1 MYFTWL
7 NAKTTGMKNKKNLLL
22 VAVGGITGFVNGFFG
37 GGGGMIVVPMLTL
50 LVKLE
55 EKKAHATAIAVILP
69 ITLVSVVIYLFNGA
83 ARLNL
88 AQTIF
93 TAIGVTVGGVIGALL
108 LKKLNNA
115 TLVKAFA
122 VVMLAAGVKLL
133 FF

>member
-1 MYFTWL
+1 MHFTRL

-22 VAVGGITGFVNGFFG
+22 VFVGTITGLVNGFFG

-55 EKKAHATAIAVILP
+55 EKKAHATALAVILP
-69 ITLVSVVIYLFNGA
+69 ITLVSVAIYLFNGA

-88 AQTIF
+88 AETIF
-93 TAIGVTVGGVIGALL
+93 TAIGVTAGGVIGALL
-108 LKKLNNA
+108 LKKVNNA
-115 TLVKAFA
+115 VLVRAFA